1 MDSET
6 KKTYTARIS
15 QANKSQLVVIIY
27 ELILDSLASAVTAFQ
42 EEKKEEAVAEL
53 KKAQGFLQEMRG
65 SLDFRYSVS
74 GNLAS
79 LYRYINEQLVHSM
92 VRQKNV
98 NLDSCERVIRGLMS
112 SFEEV
117 AKQDDSGPVMD
128 NVQQV
133 YAGLTYGKGSLN
145 EVALNGE
152 RGFRV

>member
-1 MDSET
+1 MDNET
-6 KKTYTARIS
+6 KKSYTARIS

-27 ELILDSLASAVTAFQ
+27 ELILDSLASATLAFQ
-42 EEKKEEAVAEL
+42 EDRKDDAVEDL

-65 SLDFRYSVS
+65 SLDFRYSIS

-79 LYRYINEQLVHSM
+79 LYRYINEQLVRSI

-98 NLDSCERVIRGLMS
+98 NLESCSRVIQGLMS

-117 AKQDDSGPVMD
+117 AKQDDSGPVME
-128 NVQQV
+128 NTQQV
-133 YAGLTYGKGSLN
+133 YAGLTYGKSSLN
-145 EVALNGE
+145 EISLDGS